1 MRRLVSLQ
9 IGYDFNRLKLT
20 GTIGQRKDDF
30 LEGRQTRDDR
40 YATIAA
46 NWQLN
51 QRNSLTLSGNTSRQ
65 ENKSESGQFFGFGFG
80 DSDSGSLEWSRQM
93 NRSLTGKLTLKR
105 TLAVDDLTDKSF
117 AESRVSLGFNYTF

>member
-1 MRRLVSLQ
+1 MTV
-9 IGYDFNRLKLT
+9 
-20 GTIGQRKDDF
+20 
-30 LEGRQTRDDR
+30 
-40 YATIAA
+40 YATLAA

-51 QRNSLTLSGNTSRQ
+51 QRNSLTLSGNVSRQ
-65 ENKSESGQFFGFGFG
+65 DNTSESGQFFGFGFG

-117 AESRVSLGFNYTF
+117 AESRVSLGFNYKF